1 MKKRLFLAIGLAS
14 MLCHFPA
21 SATIPWKGDDPFFL
35 SSRGSKLTDVLH
47 DLGANYGVP
56 VVVSEKVDE
65 PFIGVIRDVSPTKAL
80 DELARMHKLA
90 WYYDGQAVHVYKA
103 NEVGSKLITP
113 TYLPVSELI
122 DQLEGSH
129 ILDNKHCRVRAL
141 PSSNAMQVE
150 GVPICL
156 TRVNTLAERIDQQK
170 LNHDQNQEKIE
181 LFPLKYASAGDTK
194 HSYRGQEIVIPGIV
208 SMLKEMAQGRTLPLK
223 ENQGAQQ
230 PADRSLPMFSADI
243 QQNAVIV
250 RDRKINI
257 PMYATLIKKFDIKPK
272 LIEISVMIMDVDSTE
287 LNSLGIDWSL
297 STQIGGGGISLNS
310 NGAPSSSSFSSI
322 ISNTGG
328 FMVKLSALEENAK
341 AQVLSRPSVVTLDNT
356 EAVLDRSV
364 TFHTKLISDK
374 VAKLES
380 ITTGSMLRVTP
391 RLINQNG
398 HPEMMLKLI
407 IQDGTQTESHNVN
420 EPLPQTRN
428 SEVSTQTLLRA
439 GQSLLL
445 GGFIQDEVRENERK
459 IPLLGDLPLVGKLF
473 RSTNKTS
480 RSTVRLFLIK
490 AQPSSQL

>member
-1 MKKRLFLAIGLAS
+1 MRKNLLLAVGLAS
-14 MLCHFPA
+14 MLCHFSALA
-21 SATIPWKGDDPFFL
+21 SLPWQGDDPFFL

-56 VVVSEKVDE
+56 VVVSTQVDE
-65 PFIGVIRDVSPTKAL
+65 PFIGVIKDVSPSKAL

-90 WYYDGQAVHVYKA
+90 WYYDGQAIHIYKA
-103 NEVGSKLITP
+103 SEVGSQLITP

-122 DQLEGSH
+122 SQLEGSN
-129 ILDNKHCRVRAL
+129 ILDKKHCQVRAL

-156 TRVNTLAERIDQQK
+156 SRVETLAKRIDQQK

-181 LFPLKYASAGDTK
+181 LFPLKYASAGDTT
-194 HSYRGQEIVIPGIV
+194 HSYRGQQIVIPGIV

-223 ENQGAQQ
+223 ENQGEQQ

-257 PMYATLIKKFDIKPK
+257 PMYASLIKKFDIKPK

-287 LNSLGIDWSL
+287 LKSLGIDWSL

-310 NGAPSSSSFSSI
+310 SGAPSSSSFSSI
-322 ISNTGG
+322 ITNTGG
-328 FMVKLSALEENAK
+328 FMVKLSALEKNAK
-341 AQVLSRPSVVTLDNT
+341 AQLLSRPSVVTLDNT

-364 TFHTKLISDK
+364 TFHTKLVSEK
-374 VAKLES
+374 VAKIES
-380 ITTGSMLRVTP
+380 ITTGSLLRVTP
-391 RLINQNG
+391 RLINQGG

-407 IQDGTQTESHNVN
+407 IQDGKHTDALSEH
-420 EPLPQTRN
+420 EPLPQTSN

-445 GGFIQDEVRENERK
+445 GGFIQDEVKESERK
-459 IPLLGDLPLVGKLF
+459 IPLLGDLPLVGSLF
-473 RSTNKTS
+473 RSTDKTS

-490 AQPSSQL
+490 P